1 MLLRRRGGNVA
12 CGWPAAAFCC
22 SALSPSAVASCRS
35 PRILHM
41 VGREDIPHD
50 RQSLVP
56 PLLADHRAARDAA
69 HCERRELCVLL
80 LWLLYRLSG
89 EEREERRVGG
99 GLALD
104 PPRRGRLSLHEHHVV
119 QPPAVCRCL
128 HRCRCEAASLGSPPA
143 RDLRD
148 TSFSHSRRTIP
159 SRDLAR
165 WRSGELEILPAHR
178 CPRRCRLHLFGFY
191 RHRTPLSC

>member
-1 MLLRRRGGNVA
+1 
-12 CGWPAAAFCC
+12 
-22 SALSPSAVASCRS
+22 
-35 PRILHM
+35 M
-41 VGREDIPHD
+41 VGGEDMLDD
-50 RQSLVP
+50 RRLLVP
-56 PLLADHRAARDAA
+56 PLPADHWAARDAA

-128 HRCRCEAASLGSPPA
+128 HRCRGGAASLGSPPA
-143 RDLRD
+143 LDLRD
-148 TSFSHSRRTIP
+148 PTFSHSRPPIP
-159 SRDLAR
+159 APH
-165 WRSGELEILPAHR
+165 LP
-178 CPRRCRLHLFGFY
+178 
-191 RHRTPLSC
+191 S